1 MLWFLVIHIAAV
13 LFWCASLL
21 YLPALIASTS
31 AGRTQIDSTPR
42 RHDSTARFVFTHIA
56 TPAALLAIVAGSV
69 VFLLNRTTDGWL
81 IAKLTLVSGLVIAHS
96 LIGLLVM
103 RAEEEEGK
111 PVLPW
116 CWVLAVSVCI
126 LTIAILWIVLA
137 KPVLAIAAWA
147 G

>member
-1 MLWFLVIHIAAV
+1 MLWLLVIHIAAV

-21 YLPALIASTS
+21 YLPALIAGTS
-31 AGRTQIDSTPR
+31 AGRTHIDPTPK
-42 RHDSTARFVFTHIA
+42 RHDSAARFVFTHIA

-111 PVLPW
+111 RVVPW
-116 CWVLAVSVCI
+116 CWVLAISVCV
-126 LTIAILWIVLA
+126 LTLAIVWTVLA
-137 KPVLAIAAWA
+137 KPVLEITSWA